1 MPEPTSTTRAMSA
14 PPTTGAMLGRTA
26 TTLTQLTAKSVHQLA
41 TQRHADD
48 ATAMEKGL
56 ASAVQLSNV
65 AKAISTGIFGSSAG
79 EAASTIVTAVS
90 TAYASWKAANERLNG
105 VERPN
110 RLWHDIAHGVT
121 LAGALVE
128 GAGTAAD
135 NNYVKAAGTVFQIA
149 GGAVVAVALPKHPGD
164 QEEHHRDGDLESGL
178 FHGASASTAG
188 SIPDPAGSSAVARQA
203 NDRELSPLVSA
214 DAQQFMHG
222 PGPANPQGMRRAVTF
237 APDVSATEPSGPNQG
252 DKPAIRRTGTDL
264 GGQPHRRR

>member
-14 PPTTGAMLGRTA
+14 PPTTGAMRGRTA
-26 TTLTQLTAKSVHQLA
+26 TTLTQLTVESVHQLA

-135 NNYVKAAGTVFQIA
+135 NDYVKAAGTVFQIA
-149 GGAVVAVALPKHPGD
+149 GGAGLAVALPKHPGD
-164 QEEHHRDGDLESGL
+164 QEKHRRGGDLESGL
-178 FHGASASTAG
+178 FHGAPASTAG
-188 SIPDPAGSSAVARQA
+188 PAESPAVARQA
-203 NDRELSPLVSA
+203 NDRELPPLVSA

-237 APDVSATEPSGPNQG
+237 APDVSATERSGPNQG